1 MPLSDIVNITI
12 SRDAPTVSQAAFGVE
27 NICGPNLKGDSK
39 ILYFNTN
46 DLSEV
51 ASALTGGTDAPEYKA
66 ALSIASQSPAPR
78 TFAISRKDG
87 NEDYDEALAAIKL
100 IDNDWYGLTIT
111 SRTAADVLLAAKWAE
126 ANKKVFWTAS
136 SASRIIDTA
145 FSTDDGKDEETDS
158 IAAILKARS
167 YVRSYSLYHGSAD
180 TEFPEA
186 GFLGSLLARQP
197 GSYTGMF
204 KNIVGIGTS
213 SLTPTNSKNALD
225 KNCNI
230 YQLISGISM
239 VREST
244 SGQGEF
250 FDIIH
255 FIDWIV
261 SRLGEAVFGYLAKL
275 DKVPFTSEGLVG
287 LKSVMDQI
295 GQLGISVGGFS
306 PISYNEDGTQ
316 IGGFSCTVPRIED
329 VLDADRSAR
338 KLTGVKF
345 RGFLAGAIHAVE
357 MVANITV

>member
-1 MPLSDIVNITI
+1 
-12 SRDAPTVSQAAFGVE
+12 
-27 NICGPNLKGDSK
+27 
-39 ILYFNTN
+39 
-46 DLSEV
+46 
-51 ASALTGGTDAPEYKA
+51 
-66 ALSIASQSPAPR
+66 
-78 TFAISRKDG
+78 
-87 NEDYDEALAAIKL
+87 
-100 IDNDWYGLTIT
+100 
-111 SRTAADVLLAAKWAE
+111 
-126 ANKKVFWTAS
+126 
-136 SASRIIDTA
+136 
-145 FSTDDGKDEETDS
+145 
-158 IAAILKARS
+158 
-167 YVRSYSLYHGSAD
+167 LYHESAD

-239 VREST
+239 VRESK

-250 FDIIH
+250 FDVVH

>member
-12 SRDAPTVSQAAFGVE
+12 SRDAPTVSQAAFGVV
-27 NICGPNLKGDSK
+27 NICGPNLNSSSK

-46 DLSEV
+46 NLSEA

-87 NEDYDEALAAIKL
+87 DEDYDEALSAIKL
-100 IDNDWYGLTIT
+100 IDNDWYGLIIS
-111 SRTAADVLLAAKWAE
+111 SRNAADVLLAAAWAE
-126 ANKKVFWTAS
+126 ANKKVFWTSS
-136 SASRIIDTA
+136 SASRIIDTD
-145 FSTDDGKDEETDS
+145 FLTDDGTDEENDS

-239 VREST
+239 VRESK

-250 FDIIH
+250 FDVVH

-261 SRLGEAVFGYLAKL
+261 SRLGEAVFGHLAKL

-287 LKSVMDQI
+287 LKSIMDQI

-357 MVANITV
+357 MVANITA